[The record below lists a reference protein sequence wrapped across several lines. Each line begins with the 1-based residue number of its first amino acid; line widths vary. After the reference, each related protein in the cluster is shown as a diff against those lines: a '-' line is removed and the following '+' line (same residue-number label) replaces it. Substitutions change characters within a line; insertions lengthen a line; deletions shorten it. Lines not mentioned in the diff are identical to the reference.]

1 MVAGEAR
8 QAVGNPVG
16 TPFLVRRAQHHRRL
30 FPAVSAGADIHRRD
44 DRLRRDHCPAV
55 LQDDRERAVQAAR
68 NPAAATGRQAHHTG
82 PGDRIARAA
91 IPGAQPFQINVP
103 DPRQAYQTRSRFPED
118 LTPGGRS
125 QMMVDQYSGK
135 VLLAQGS
142 RAASAGV
149 RMVIQNRAIHTGDI
163 LGIPSKTILSVAS
176 LMLVMQG
183 VSGVVMWWKRTGKK
197 QTLRK

>member
-1 MVAGEAR
+1 
-8 QAVGNPVG
+8 
-16 TPFLVRRAQHHRRL
+16 
-30 FPAVSAGADIHRRD
+30 
-44 DRLRRDHCPAV
+44 
-55 LQDDRERAVQAAR
+55 
-68 NPAAATGRQAHHTG
+68 
-82 PGDRIARAA
+82 
-91 IPGAQPFQINVP
+91 
-103 DPRQAYQTRSRFPED
+103 
-118 LTPGGRS
+118 
-125 QMMVDQYSGK
+125 MMVDQYSGK